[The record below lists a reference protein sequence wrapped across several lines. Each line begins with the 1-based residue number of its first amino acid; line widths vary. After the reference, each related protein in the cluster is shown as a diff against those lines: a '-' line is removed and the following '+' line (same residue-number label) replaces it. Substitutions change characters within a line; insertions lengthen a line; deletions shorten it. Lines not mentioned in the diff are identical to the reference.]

1 MLSSGKNPTGG
12 WWVPG
17 GVGAGEVPFHV
28 ESAGSEARPVFGW
41 EQWLLP
47 VLAPRGLSAL
57 ELGLL

>member
-1 MLSSGKNPTGG
+1 M
-12 WWVPG
+12 PG
-17 GVGAGEVPFHV
+17 GVGAGEVPFHM